1 MSIEVVFLQEEKIGI
16 CGKVVVEHIVSFSN
30 EVAAERLIYK
40 LRENGYNPYVRRFD
54 LHQNIKD
61 LDNFVGVQLAK
72 QQGFYA
78 MGEILEKEK

>member
-16 CGKVVVEHIVSFSN
+16 CGKAVVEHIVSFGN
-30 EVAAERLIYK
+30 EIDAERFLFK

-61 LDNFVGVQLAK
+61 VDFFVGTMLAK
-72 QQGFYA
+72 QSGFIA
-78 MGEILEKEK
+78 MGEILEKE